1 MVYVGGQ
8 APPTYIIFLD
18 FFFDLVLRR
27 RVACAVTIFQGL
39 IINGRKINLLKGVPV
54 GITNSVIELAGKVA
68 LNPLAVTG

>member
-8 APPTYIIFLD
+8 SPPTCTIFLD
-18 FFFDLVLRR
+18 FFYDLVLRR
-27 RVACAVTIFQGL
+27 RRAYAVTIFQGL